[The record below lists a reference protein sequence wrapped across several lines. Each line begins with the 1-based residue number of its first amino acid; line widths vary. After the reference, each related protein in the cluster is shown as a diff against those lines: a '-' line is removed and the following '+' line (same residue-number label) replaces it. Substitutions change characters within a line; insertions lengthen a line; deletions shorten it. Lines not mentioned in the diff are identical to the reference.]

1 MTRLVPFLLAMLSF
15 TGCTLIDQ
23 RTFAPSPEAKAQ
35 PAPAVPAMA
44 IDARTPLLTIDY
56 TIPSPDYSELLHYA
70 VRAAE
75 NRDPN
80 VQYDVIAVMKDMS
93 EASEGRERAAG
104 VMRAIMRDRV
114 PASRIHLGLRS
125 DPGLA
130 ASQVRVYV
138 R

>member
-1 MTRLVPFLLAMLSF
+1 M
-15 TGCTLIDQ
+15 
-23 RTFAPSPEAKAQ
+23 
-35 PAPAVPAMA
+35 
-44 IDARTPLLTIDY
+44 
-56 TIPSPDYSELLHYA
+56 
-70 VRAAE
+70 RAAE

-93 EASEGRERAAG
+93 EATEGQERAAG

>member
-1 MTRLVPFLLAMLSF
+1 MSRPVLFLLAMLSF
-15 TGCTLIDQ
+15 TGCKLIDQ

-35 PAPAVPAMA
+35 PAPAVPAVA
-44 IDARTPLLTIDY
+44 IDPRAPLLTIDY
-56 TIPSPDYSELLHYA
+56 TVSSPDYAELLHYA

-93 EASEGRERAAG
+93 EAAEGQERAAG